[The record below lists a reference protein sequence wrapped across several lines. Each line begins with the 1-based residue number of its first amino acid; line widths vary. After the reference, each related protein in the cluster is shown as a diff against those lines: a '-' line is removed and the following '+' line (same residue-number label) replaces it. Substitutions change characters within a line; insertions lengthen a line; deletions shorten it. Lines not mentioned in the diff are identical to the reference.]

1 MLKEW
6 LENISIL
13 QNLPGI
19 PELTLDKLM
28 GDYYDAVFF
37 KNEKE
42 LAQTLSVLKRVVPK
56 IVSGLPEK

>member
-1 MLKEW
+1 MMLF
-6 LENISIL
+6 
-13 QNLPGI
+13 
-19 PELTLDKLM
+19 
-28 GDYYDAVFF
+28 FF